1 MKHSIRLNMNKSFLT
16 LTATLGFV
24 GMAMAQNVSTYA
36 GKQYLGS
43 GDFNA
48 TSNNNLLDELFS
60 YPLGIAVDNN
70 NRMWVTDQHNI
81 MILDGSLS
89 RIRGGFL
96 GDPTVPGAIGT
107 ENGTATVSRFNTPQ
121 GVDVNKNTNDVYIV
135 DTDNALI
142 RKGSQFVNVS
152 NGTVFSTVAGNYSF
166 TGDHVD
172 GLTSAA
178 YFSSPTDIAINS
190 AGEMYICDFGNEVIR
205 KISGGKVTTIAGK
218 PKTSGDATGV
228 GSNARFY
235 APTGICLEDD
245 NTMLIAD
252 RNNKKIK
259 RLNLTTNEVTDVITT
274 GLNFPT
280 DVVAVNGRIFVAD
293 QYCIKVYDGTTLKV
307 YAGQEAEVGYV
318 DGTAKDAKFG
328 LINLFTYRKAD
339 SAFYICDQVNNVI
352 RRLTLQDPPA
362 VAFAANKTAVNV
374 GQTIALISSCSR
386 TTSYTWTITP
396 NTYTLQSGSKLT
408 DKDLY
413 VSFSA
418 TGSYTISLV
427 GANSS
432 DKTTVT
438 KLNYINVSNTTNLKP
453 VCDFTADIVTPN
465 NVQTVRLFD
474 LSDNTPTSWQW
485 TINPTT
491 FSYLNATTATSKNID
506 VKFSAFG
513 TYSVTLK
520 VTNTTGTDQKTKT
533 NYITVAANANKQLSK
548 SFVTLFPNPAT
559 DKITVRGIEMV
570 TAASAMSANG
580 SVVQLRAE
588 GTEIDLSDLSAGVYF
603 LTLKDNTGGV
613 YQTKLIVNP

>member
-1 MKHSIRLNMNKSFLT
+1 MNKAIIT
-16 LTATLGFV
+16 LTATFGFA
-24 GMAMAQNVSTYA
+24 GMALAQNVSTYA

-43 GDFNA
+43 GDYNA

-60 YPLGIAVDNN
+60 YPFGIAVDNN
-70 NRMWVTDQHNI
+70 NRMWVTDQHNL

-96 GDPTVPGAIGT
+96 GDPTSPGAIGT
-107 ENGTATVSRFNTPQ
+107 ENGTGTVSRFNTPQ
-121 GVDVNKNTNDVYIV
+121 GVEVNKNTNDVYIV

-142 RKGSQFVNVS
+142 RKGTQFVNVS
-152 NGTVFSTVAGNYSF
+152 NGTVFTTVAGNYSF

-190 AGEMYICDFGNEVIR
+190 SGEMYICDFGNEVIR

-235 APTGICLEDD
+235 APSGICLEND
-245 NTMLIAD
+245 NSMLIAD

-259 RLNLTTNEVTDVITT
+259 RLNLATNEVTDVIST

-307 YAGQEAEVGYV
+307 YAGQELEVGYV
-318 DGTAKDAKFG
+318 DGAAKEAKFA

-352 RRLTLQDPPA
+352 RRLTLQDPPS
-362 VAFAANKTAVNV
+362 VAFVANKTAVNV
-374 GQTIALISSCSR
+374 NQTVALVSSCTR
-386 TTSYTWTITP
+386 TTSYTWSITP
-396 NTYTLQSGSKLT
+396 TSYSLQSGSKLT

-413 VSFSA
+413 VSFNA
-418 TGSYTISLV
+418 TGSYTVTLV

-438 KLNYINVSNTTNLKP
+438 KLNYINVSNTSNLKP
-453 VCDFTADIVTPN
+453 ICDFTADVVTPN

-474 LSDNTPTSWQW
+474 LSDNAPTSWQW

-491 FSYLNATTATSKNID
+491 FSFQNATTAASKNID

-513 TYSVTLK
+513 MYSVTLK

-533 NYITVAANANKQLSK
+533 NYITVLANANRVLNK
-548 SFVTLFPNPAT
+548 SFVVLFPNPAT
-559 DKITVRGIEMV
+559 DKISVKGIEAISHV
-570 TAASAMSANG
+570 SAMASNG
-580 SVVQLRAE
+580 QQTHLSFVE
-588 GTEIDLSDLSAGVYF
+588 NEIDITNLSAGIYF
-603 LTLKDNTGGV
+603 ITIKDNMDGV
-613 YQTKLIVNP
+613 YQTKLVVNR

>member
-1 MKHSIRLNMNKSFLT
+1 MNKTILTCTLALCSAGASF
-16 LTATLGFV
+16 
-24 GMAMAQNVSTYA
+24 AQNVTTYA

-43 GDFNA
+43 GDYNS

-121 GVDVNKNTNDVYIV
+121 GVEVNRNTNDLYIV

-142 RKGSQFVNVS
+142 RKGTQFVNVS

-166 TGDHVD
+166 AGDHVD

-178 YFSSPTDIAINS
+178 YFSTPTDIAINS

-205 KISGGKVTTIAGK
+205 KISGGRVSTIAGK
-218 PKTSGDATGV
+218 PKTSGDAIGAGTD
-228 GSNARFY
+228 ARFY
-235 APTGICLEDD
+235 APTGIFLESDD
-245 NTMLIAD
+245 YMLIAD

-259 RLNLTTNEVTDVITT
+259 RLNLKTNEVTEVISS
-274 GLNFPT
+274 GLNMPS

-293 QYCIKVYDGTTLKV
+293 QYCIKVFDGTTLKV
-307 YAGQEAEVGYV
+307 YAGQEMEMGYY
-318 DGTAKDAKFG
+318 DGAAKDAKFG

-352 RRLTLQDPPA
+352 RRLTLQDPPS
-362 VAFAANKTAVNV
+362 VSFIANKTAVNV
-374 GQTIALISSCSR
+374 SQTVALVSSATR
-386 TTSYTWTITP
+386 TTSYTWSITP

-418 TGSYTISLV
+418 TGSYTVTLV
-427 GANSS
+427 AANSS

-438 KLNYINVSNTTNLKP
+438 KLNYINVSNTSNLKP
-453 VCDFTADIVTPN
+453 ACDFTADVVTPN
-465 NVQTVRLFD
+465 NVQTVRMFD
-474 LSDNTPTSWQW
+474 LSDNNPTAWQW
-485 TINPTT
+485 TIAPATV
-491 FSYLNATTATSKNID
+491 SYLNATTSTSKNID
-506 VKFSAFG
+506 VKFNAFG
-513 TYSVTLK
+513 QYSVTLK
-520 VTNTTGTDQKTKT
+520 VTNAIGTDQKTKT
-533 NYITVAANANKQLSK
+533 NYITVAANANKSLAK
-548 SFVTLFPNPAT
+548 SWITLFPNPAT
-559 DKITVRGIEMV
+559 DKITVKGIDVIEQV
-570 TAASAMSANG
+570 SAIAVNG
-580 SVVQLRAE
+580 TTTNLPFSGNEV
-588 GTEIDLSDLSAGVYF
+588 DLSNLAAGVYF
-603 LTLKDNTGGV
+603 ISIKDNAGGLF
-613 YQTKLIVNP
+613 QAKLMVNP

>member
-1 MKHSIRLNMNKSFLT
+1 MNKTIIT
-16 LTATLGFV
+16 LTATLGFA
-24 GMAMAQNVSTYA
+24 GMAMSQNVSTYA

-43 GDFNA
+43 GDYNA

-70 NRMWVTDQHNI
+70 NRMWVTDQHNV

-96 GDPTVPGAIGT
+96 GDPTVPGAIGID
-107 ENGTATVSRFNTPQ
+107 NGTGTVSRFNTPQ
-121 GVDVNKNTNDVYIV
+121 GVEVNKNTNDLYIV

-142 RKGSQFVNVS
+142 RKGTQFVNVS

-178 YFSSPTDIAINS
+178 YFSSPSDIAINS

-218 PKTSGDATGV
+218 PETAGDATGV

-235 APTGICLEDD
+235 APSGICLEND
-245 NTMLIAD
+245 NSMLIAD

-259 RLNLTTNEVTDVITT
+259 RLNLTTNEVTTVIST
-274 GLNFPT
+274 GLNMPS

-307 YAGQEAEVGYV
+307 YAGQELEMGYT
-318 DGTAKDAKFG
+318 DGAAKDAKFG

-352 RRLTLQDPPA
+352 RRLTLQDPPS
-362 VAFAANKTAVNV
+362 VSFVANKTAVNV
-374 GQTIALISSCSR
+374 NQTVALVSSCTR
-386 TTSYTWTITP
+386 TTSYTWSITP
-396 NTYTLQSGSKLT
+396 TSYTLQSGSKLT

-413 VSFSA
+413 VSFNS
-418 TGSYTISLV
+418 TGSYTITLV

-438 KLNYINVSNTTNLKP
+438 KLNYINVSNTSNLKP
-453 VCDFTADIVTPN
+453 ICDFTADVVTPN
-465 NVQTVRLFD
+465 TVQTVRLFD
-474 LSDNTPTSWQW
+474 LSDNNPTSWQW

-491 FSYLNATTATSKNID
+491 FSFQNATTATSKNAD

-513 TYSVTLK
+513 LYSVTLK
-520 VTNTTGTDQKTKT
+520 VTNSTGTDQKAKT
-533 NYITVAANANKQLSK
+533 NYITVAANASKALNK
-548 SFVTLFPNPAT
+548 SFITLFPNPAT
-559 DKITVRGIEMV
+559 DKISVRGIN
-570 TAASAMSANG
+570 AIAHASATATNG
-580 SVVQLRAE
+580 QQVQLSIIE
-588 GTEIDLSDLSAGVYF
+588 NEIDITNLSSGIYF
-603 LTLKDNTGGV
+603 IIIKDNTDGV
-613 YQTKLIVNP
+613 YQTKLVVNR

>member
-1 MKHSIRLNMNKSFLT
+1 MRKSLITF
-16 LTATLGFV
+16 TASLSLAS
-24 GMAMAQNVSTYA
+24 MALAQNVTTYA

-43 GDFNA
+43 GDYNS

-96 GDPTVPGAIGT
+96 GDPTAPGSIGT
-107 ENGTATVSRFNTPQ
+107 DNGTGTVSRFNTPQ
-121 GVDVNKNTNDVYIV
+121 GVEVNKNTNDVYIV

-235 APTGICLEDD
+235 APSGICLEDD
-245 NTMLIAD
+245 NSMLIAD

-259 RLNLTTNEVTDVITT
+259 RLNLNTNEVTDVIST
-274 GLNFPT
+274 GLNFPS
-280 DVVAVNGRIFVAD
+280 DVVAVNGRIFIAD
-293 QYCIKVYDGTTLKV
+293 QYCIKVFDGSTLKV
-307 YAGQEAEVGYV
+307 YAGQELEMGYV
-318 DGTAKDAKFG
+318 DGAAKDAKFG
-328 LINLFTYRKAD
+328 LINFFTYRKAD
-339 SAFYICDQVNNVI
+339 SAFFICDQVNNII

-362 VAFAANKTAVNV
+362 VSFVANKTSVNV
-374 GQTIALISSCSR
+374 NQTVALTSSCSR

-396 NTYTLQSGSKLT
+396 TSYTLVSGSKLT
-408 DKDLY
+408 DKDIY
-413 VSFSA
+413 VSFNS
-418 TGSYTISLV
+418 TGSYTVSLL

-438 KLNYINVSNTTNLKP
+438 KLNYINVSNTSNLKP
-453 VCDFTADIVTPN
+453 VCDFTADVVTPN
-465 NVQTVRLFD
+465 NVQTVRMFD
-474 LSDNTPTSWQW
+474 LSDNSPTSWQW

-491 FSYLNATTATSKNID
+491 FTYQNATTATSKNID

-533 NYITVAANANKQLSK
+533 NYITVAANANKLLNK
-548 SFVTLFPNPAT
+548 SFITLFPNPAT
-559 DKITVRGIEMV
+559 DKISVKGVELLSEVI
-570 TAASAMSANG
+570 AMSANG
-580 SVVQLRAE
+580 AMTKLYVDGSDVD
-588 GTEIDLSDLSAGVYF
+588 ISNLSSGVYF
-603 LTLKDNTGGV
+603 ITLKDLTGGV
-613 YQTKLIVNP
+613 YQTKLIINH